1 MGTQN
6 QPLEYEQIC
15 YNVGSIAG
23 TSTSGGAQLGNSSSV
38 LIGIWGATPVSRGT
52 STVANISTTA
62 FSSTAP
68 YGFATSTEG
77 LQVTAALSTIIVQL
91 KAVGLLA

>member
-1 MGTQN
+1 MAGTQN
-6 QPLEYEQIC
+6 QPLEYEQVT
-15 YNVGSIAG
+15 YNAPD
-23 TSTSGGAQLGNSSSV
+23 GAQFGKSSTE
-38 LIGIWGATPVSRGT
+38 LIAFWGATPIVRGT

-62 FSSTAP
+62 FQSTAGI

-91 KAVGLLA
+91 KACGILA

>member
-1 MGTQN
+1 MA
-6 QPLEYEQIC
+6 QPLEYEQVT
-15 YNVGSIAG
+15 YNSPD
-23 TSTSGGAQLGNSSSV
+23 GAQICKTSSDLV
-38 LIGIWGATPVSRGT
+38 GFWGATPIVRGT

-62 FSSTAP
+62 FASTAGI

-77 LQVTAALSTIIVQL
+77 LQVTAALSTIIVHL

>member
-1 MGTQN
+1 MA
-6 QPLEYEQIC
+6 QPLEYEQVS
-15 YNVGSIAG
+15 YNAPDGAQFG
-23 TSTSGGAQLGNSSSV
+23 KTSTD
-38 LIGIWGATPVSRGT
+38 LISFWGQTPIVRGT

-62 FSSTAP
+62 FASTAGI

>member
-1 MGTQN
+1 MS
-6 QPLEYEQIC
+6 QPLEYEQVS
-15 YNVGSIAG
+15 YNAPD
-23 TSTSGGAQLGNSSSV
+23 GAQLGKTSTEK
-38 LIGIWGATPVSRGT
+38 LAFWGQTPVARGT

-62 FSSTAP
+62 FISTAGV

-91 KAVGLLA
+91 KACGLMA

>member
-1 MGTQN
+1 MSGTQN
-6 QPLEYEQIC
+6 QPTEYEQVC
-15 YNVGSIAG
+15 YNQGTLGGSA
-23 TSTSGGAQLGNSSSV
+23 GAQFGNSSSV
-38 LIGIWGATPVSRGT
+38 FIGFWGATPVQRAT

-91 KAVGLLA
+91 KACGLMA

>member
-6 QPLEYEQIC
+6 QPLQYEQVS
-15 YNVGSIAG
+15 YNAPDGAQFGI
-23 TSTSGGAQLGNSSSV
+23 TSTEKIAF
-38 LIGIWGATPVSRGT
+38 WGATPIVRGT

-62 FSSTAP
+62 FTSIAGL
-68 YGFATSTEG
+68 YGFNTSTEG

-91 KAVGLLA
+91 KAVGLLT